1 VKTEGKIAGL
11 AEASTSD
18 KKTGSETGRAV
29 AEVTRLEAGH
39 VAASSS
45 PAPKTTSEGV
55 DPDVRNRYAAGDSA
69 EADENTETEAPSGSG
84 QWAMSGE
91 KGWAFLVNEVM
102 SKVKEL
108 AGEGGEKSGG
118 RRRKKV
124 VVRALGEKVD
134 GEDSD
139 GSIWT
144 EVMEHGLG
152 GFDFKKA
159 SEGGAESSS
168 DTSGSYSDGRPRVL
182 GSGIGTVKE
191 DGTTDVIPTGAD
203 VRKRFDDFFENG
215 KELLDE
221 KGRPSRWKAEVQ
233 EFVEKGGYEN
243 GAAAIQAKRQETR
256 WKGTREFLARW
267 GRENENGNG
276 ASDGA
281 GVNGMQASAS
291 GRGKV
296 GVTENGRYVKVFDT
310 GIGHRGERRG
320 EEVFETGQR
329 ENNSNGKSEWG
340 SGLRE
345 KVDQYRTRFG
355 EAQSETAKYKQEERG
370 PSPSAVLERTESES
384 MATNSVSSQMQ
395 SETEPKQA
403 TELGRTDGELKGRVN
418 PVLLLLVAIAAA
430 LLLAWGHIQAV
441 KVGTMPLS

>member
-1 VKTEGKIAGL
+1 MKTKGKIAGL

-18 KKTGSETGRAV
+18 QKTGSETGRAV
-29 AEVTRLEAGH
+29 AEVTRLEAGP
-39 VAASSS
+39 VSASSP
-45 PAPKTTSEGV
+45 PAAKKTSKGV
-55 DPDVRNRYAAGDSA
+55 DSDVQNRYAAGDSA
-69 EADENTETEAPSGSG
+69 EADEETETEAPSDSG
-84 QWAMSGE
+84 QWAMFGE

-108 AGEGGEKSGG
+108 AGEGGEKSG
-118 RRRKKV
+118 RRRKKKV

-144 EVMEHGLG
+144 EVTEHDLG
-152 GFDFKKA
+152 GFGFKKA
-159 SEGGAESSS
+159 SEEGVESF
-168 DTSGSYSDGRPRVL
+168 SDGSGTDSPRVL

-256 WKGTREFLARW
+256 WKGTREFLERW

-281 GVNGMQASAS
+281 GKNGTQKSAS

-296 GVTENGRYVKVFDT
+296 GITENGRYVKFFDT
-310 GIGHRGERRG
+310 GRGDRGERRG
-320 EEVFETGQR
+320 EEVVETGQC
-329 ENNSNGKSEWG
+329 ENHSNGRSEWG
-340 SGLRE
+340 SGLRA

-355 EAQSETAKYKQEERG
+355 EAQGETAKHKQEETG
-370 PSPSAVLERTESES
+370 PGPTAVLERTESKS

-395 SETEPKQA
+395 SEAEAKQA
-403 TELGRTDGELKGRVN
+403 TELGRTDGEPKGQVN